1 MKFSFI
7 FDYMDYIDNIFEKK
21 LIDDIEIY
29 EQFEKNF
36 IKEGLITSQ
45 PLDKTVRILK
55 NRFNVKVEV
64 MDDNEIVLSELEQ
77 PLDFYLPIINNLG
90 YFISLKSSNGKWYN
104 YTDEVNGKIDSI
116 NIEAKYD
123 EVIEDIPRYIYHTTL
138 TKNDD
143 KIQRIGLLPRTHSKL
158 STHPD
163 RIYFTKDLDVAHKFG
178 SYLQD
183 FDDMGYGEYTIWK
196 IDTKDLNLKLYS
208 DVNFRGHGF
217 YTLHNIPASNLSTEY
232 ISY

>member
-55 NRFNVKVEV
+55 NRFNIKAEII
-64 MDDNEIVLSELEQ
+64 DDNEIVLSGLEK

-90 YFISLKSSNGKWYN
+90 YFISIKSSNGEWYN
-104 YTDEVNGKIDSI
+104 YSDKVIGKIDSVQ
-116 NIEAKYD
+116 IEAKYD
-123 EVIEDIPRYIYHTTL
+123 EIIEDIPRYIYHTTL

-143 KIQRIGLLPRTHSKL
+143 KIGRIGLIPKTYNKI

-183 FDDMGYGEYTIWK
+183 FDDIGYGEYSIWK
-196 IDTKDLNLKLYS
+196 INTKGLNLKLYS
-208 DVNFRGHGF
+208 DVNFRGYGF
-217 YTLHNIPASNLSTEY
+217 YTLHNIPTSNLSIEY
-232 ISY
+232 VSY